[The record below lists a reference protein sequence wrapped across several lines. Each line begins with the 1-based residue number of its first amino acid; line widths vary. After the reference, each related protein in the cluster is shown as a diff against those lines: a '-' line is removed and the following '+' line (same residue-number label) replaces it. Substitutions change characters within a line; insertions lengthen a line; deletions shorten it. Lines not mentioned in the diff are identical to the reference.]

1 MYQQC
6 NPNEMPAVGESLLNL
21 NRAIWLGRQGVQY
34 LPGGGRI
41 DGDNARDPS
50 NTSGQ
55 WETSGAALPPNMTQA
70 ASVFPAT
77 LQAGLLMG
85 LITADSNDLNDAV
98 AASSTNKLYG
108 ASVFGLVGGTTPL
121 ASSATAIPVPAAV
134 GAEILRRI
142 GAAGTI
148 TIVRSAHSGRHRRGL
163 HRHAHQHHA
172 EQQRLLDAQR
182 LRHDRHGLRAGSL
195 ICPSDGSQTPITF
208 VDELD
213 GIRVTDVYGNGLAV
227 QFPRVPIAGGTINAA
242 NLINFQSG
250 AGIIASAAATI
261 TTDTSVQ
268 AWIKSM
274 LNSAGATG
282 SGAGGRFLFSSD
294 YAN

>member
-148 TIVRSAHSGRHRRGL
+148 TIVGPPTAGGTVAVFTVTLTSITQNSSVYWTLNASGTIGT
-163 HRHAHQHHA
+163 ACA
-172 EQQRLLDAQR
+172 P
-182 LRHDRHGLRAGSL
+182 GSL